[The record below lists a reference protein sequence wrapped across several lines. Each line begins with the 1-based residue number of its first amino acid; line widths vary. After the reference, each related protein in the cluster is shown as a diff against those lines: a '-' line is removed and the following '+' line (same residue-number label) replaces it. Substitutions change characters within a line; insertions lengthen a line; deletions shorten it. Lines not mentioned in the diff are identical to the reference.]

1 MFRLM
6 PIIMMLLVL
15 DPVNARAGIQLQ
27 RPPARHSVTN
37 PARSFSVRDTI
48 NGVSTLH
55 PPPRLSLFKQNTL
68 VKDGYNNSITPLLH
82 GNIPLHLIRSECLD
96 H

>member
-1 MFRLM
+1 
-6 PIIMMLLVL
+6 MLGPAFSYNDVRP
-15 DPVNARAGIQLQ
+15 DIQLQ
-27 RPPARHSVTN
+27 N

-55 PPPRLSLFKQNTL
+55 HPPRLSLFRQSTL
-68 VKDGYNNSITPLLH
+68 VKGGYNNSITPLLH
-82 GNIPLHLIRSECLD
+82 GNILPHLVRSECLD